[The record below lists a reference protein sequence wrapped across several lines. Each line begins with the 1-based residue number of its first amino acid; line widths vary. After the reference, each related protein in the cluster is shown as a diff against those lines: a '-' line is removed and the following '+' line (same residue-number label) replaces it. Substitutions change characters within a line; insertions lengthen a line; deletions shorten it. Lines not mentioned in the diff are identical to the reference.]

1 MSLLN
6 MRAKTKTANIK
17 TFVRTTSAVFFA
29 ILMAIAP
36 AITARADVYD
46 DQIKA
51 LQSQAAQY
59 QAQAVQLKSQA
70 SDLQSQIDGIAAQES
85 AIQTQISSSELKLQ
99 QLNAQIE
106 QTQEQ
111 IINVKQALANN
122 LKSEYLDSNIS
133 PLEMVASSKSISDFI
148 DKQEYRNKIR
158 DSVQQNLTQ
167 VQLLNTQLAKQKSDV
182 EQELAKQKSAQTRL
196 AEQDQEKNDLL
207 AQTQGQQAAYQQL
220 AQQQLDR
227 VKAVQAAQAAAFA
240 RLFGQG
246 YKSSGIYGRLEF
258 KNLTANIYCG
268 GGYPSYYCGMPQDN
282 FGDEWQLYN
291 RECVSYAAWAM
302 QYRFG
307 KAVPGFHGNGNADDW
322 PGYLNGRNGIVADST
337 PAAGTVVII
346 PHEMI
351 GGVGHAAVV
360 ESVSDGWMHVSQYN
374 WNSPPDGRYSEMD
387 LKVAPGL
394 IFIHFP

>member
-6 MRAKTKTANIK
+6 MRAKTKTAIIK
-17 TFVRTTSAVFFA
+17 TFVRTASTLFFA

-36 AITARADVYD
+36 AITAKADVYD
-46 DQIKA
+46 EQIKA

-59 QAQAVQLKSQA
+59 QAQAAQLKSQA
-70 SDLQSQIDGIAAQES
+70 SDLQSQLDGIAAQES
-85 AIQTQISSSELKLQ
+85 AIQTQISTSELKLQ

-122 LKSEYLDSNIS
+122 LKSEYLESNIS

-158 DSVQQNLTQ
+158 DAVQQSLTQ
-167 VQLLNTQLAKQKSDV
+167 VQLLNTQLAQQKTDV
-182 EQELAKQKSAQTRL
+182 EQELAKQKSAQARL
-196 AEQDQEKNDLL
+196 AEQDQEKGNLL
-207 AQTQGQQAAYQQL
+207 TQTQGQQAAYTQL
-220 AQQQLDR
+220 AQQQQDQI
-227 VKAVQAAQAAAFA
+227 KAVQAAQAAAFA

-246 YKSSGIYGRLEF
+246 YRSSGVFGRLEF
-258 KNLTANIYCG
+258 KNLTANVYCG
-268 GGYPSYYCGMPQDN
+268 GGYPSYYCGAGQDSTV
-282 FGDEWQLYN
+282 DEWQLYN

-307 KAVPGFHGNGNADDW
+307 RTVPGFHGHGNAEDW
-322 PGYLNGRNGIVADST
+322 RDFNGYNGIVVDST

-346 PHEMI
+346 PRELI

-387 LKVAPGL
+387 LKVVPGL
-394 IFIHFP
+394 AFVHFP